1 MYTTKKI
8 RIWCNV
14 SNIIFLCKCLAVLVF
29 ILWVLYGCAT
39 NMGEG
44 PVKLRE
50 YMYEGIKFV
59 NEAGAHGNTQ

>member
-1 MYTTKKI
+1 
-8 RIWCNV
+8 
-14 SNIIFLCKCLAVLVF
+14 
-29 ILWVLYGCAT
+29 
-39 NMGEG
+39 MGEG